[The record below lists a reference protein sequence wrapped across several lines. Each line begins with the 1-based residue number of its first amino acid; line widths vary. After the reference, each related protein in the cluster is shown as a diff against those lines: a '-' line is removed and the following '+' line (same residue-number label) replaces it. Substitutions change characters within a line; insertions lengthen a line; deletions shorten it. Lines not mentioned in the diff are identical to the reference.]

1 MTTTKIEPSSQ
12 DAWRSLWQV
21 ATGDYLLAALYL
33 AIAGGVGLAAWLPQA
48 PEMRSA
54 SAYAQW
60 FSTTQDRFGSL
71 TTGLQALGLFTI
83 TRAWGFRLL
92 LASLGGVFFLRG
104 MERVG
109 QWRRGDER
117 VRQKPYLFRLLT
129 EFAGLLLLLSLF
141 LSRLWGWQQEY
152 LIVRDGETAMLTP
165 TGVWTKA
172 STGTNGHIWVAVD
185 AQGQLRHSPTVWPF
199 VEERGPGFRVTGT
212 DADGRPL
219 TFKQTVKTPPSQQV
233 DVALTEEQYLAVP
246 EANLT
251 LRMMPS
257 SDAGRTAD
265 APVVIQA
272 YRSPPGR
279 LEGEITIEGVV
290 EKAEAT
296 EWNIEDATLVFA
308 PLSYV
313 RLRIMFAPTLW
324 LALASLLG
332 VVTGVCGET
341 VYIGHGDGDA
351 GDEEDSGAAGART
364 PDDTTD

>member
-1 MTTTKIEPSSQ
+1 MTTTKTEPTSR
-12 DAWRSLWQV
+12 DFWRYLWQI
-21 ATGDYLLAALYL
+21 ATGDYLLAALYA

-48 PEMRSA
+48 PDIHSA

-60 FSTTQDRFGSL
+60 FSTTQDQFGRL

-104 MERVG
+104 IERVG
-109 QWRRGDER
+109 QWRRGDEQA
-117 VRQKPYLFRLLT
+117 RQKPYLFHLLT

-152 LIVRDGETAMLTP
+152 LIIHYGETAIVTL

-172 STGTNGHIWVAVD
+172 STGTNGPTWVTVD
-185 AQGQLRHSPTVWPF
+185 EHGQLRYSPTVWPF
-199 VEERGPGFRVTGT
+199 VAERGPGFRVTGT
-212 DADGRPL
+212 DAEGHPL
-219 TFKQTVKTPPSQQV
+219 TFKQTINTPPTRQI

-251 LRMMPS
+251 LRMIPS
-257 SDAGRTAD
+257 SDADRKAD
-265 APVVIQA
+265 APVVVQA

-279 LEGEITIEGVV
+279 LEGEITIEGGI
-290 EKAEAT
+290 ERTEAM

-308 PLSYV
+308 PSPYV
-313 RLRIMFAPTLW
+313 RLRMMFAPTLW
-324 LALASLLG
+324 MTSVSLLG
-332 VVTGVCGET
+332 VATGVCGET
-341 VYIGHGDGDA
+341 FFSHVAYVGNRGEGEGEGEDADG
-351 GDEEDSGAAGART
+351 E
-364 PDDTTD
+364 